1 VSTAVTPNEMVGKQK
16 QTTHGRGG
24 YPERGST
31 HGMHSKPGGRKQI
44 VRSSEMKGFKDEIK
58 REWHDQ

>member
-1 VSTAVTPNEMVGKQK
+1 MVGKQK

-24 YPERGST
+24 YPVRGST
-31 HGMHSKPGGRKQI
+31 HGMHSKPGGKKQI

-58 REWHDQ
+58 REWRDE